1 MKNLDEQY
9 IEWLLDLQKNAKV
22 ESIEDLKQL
31 YDEILERKDEVEDAF
46 NNMSIKEQDSVDG
59 QLLEHR
65 INALSGALNDI
76 QNIIDSEYKTI
87 SKELENEIAG
97 ILESVSMIESL

>member
-1 MKNLDEQY
+1 MKKLDEQY
-9 IEWLLDLQKNAKV
+9 IEWLLDLQKTKV

-46 NNMSIKEQDSVDG
+46 DNMLIKEQDSVDG

-97 ILESVSMIESL
+97 ILESISMIESL